1 MGPGLWTKLV
11 DAKVIL
17 VSFDNLESGLVGNGG
32 QQMAL
37 LYTKGAIARV
47 HCLDDWNGCFI
58 NEGSAVA
65 VPPVCLKLG
74 LRCLRH
80 FVTAFQSEVGLEAQ
94 QTISI
99 EKQQVTKRYVDE

>member
-1 MGPGLWTKLV
+1 MSLGFWTKLV
-11 DAKVIL
+11 DAKVFL

-32 QQMAL
+32 QQLAL

-47 HCLDDWNGCFI
+47 HRLDDWNGCFI

-80 FVTAFQSEVGLEAQ
+80 FVTAFRREAGLGA
-94 QTISI
+94 
-99 EKQQVTKRYVDE
+99 